1 MDCEQLFQLIYC
13 YDMHYST
20 TEMISNAIPCYLF
33 LLVIAYM
40 NVCVDGY
47 DAICSRY

>member
-1 MDCEQLFQLIYC
+1 MTCIIAL
-13 YDMHYST
+13 
-20 TEMISNAIPCYLF
+20 TEMISKCYTMLF
-33 LLVIAYM
+33 ILLVIAYM